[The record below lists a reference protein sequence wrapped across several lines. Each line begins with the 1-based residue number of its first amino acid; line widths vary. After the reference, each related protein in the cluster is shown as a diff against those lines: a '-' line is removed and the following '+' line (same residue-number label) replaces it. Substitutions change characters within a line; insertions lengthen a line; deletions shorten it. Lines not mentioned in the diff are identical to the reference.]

1 MKGTGQ
7 TIHTL
12 CVANIFVSRVLRF
25 ADFLP
30 LHAAR
35 NSKAKVFAEYQSGSC
50 QDGLKLQN
58 TAMQLL
64 SFTSLTNIK
73 L

>member
-1 MKGTGQ
+1 MVGKPFHIVTKAVL
-7 TIHTL
+7 IS
-12 CVANIFVSRVLRF
+12 FVKIEHL
-25 ADFLP
+25 
-30 LHAAR
+30 
-35 NSKAKVFAEYQSGSC
+35 AKYQSGSC

-64 SFTSLTNIK
+64 SFIFLTNIK